1 MFTRKNAP
9 VSLFREACRAE
20 LRTGKHAARRV
31 LLRKPSRTTVIA
43 GVAAAGIIGAT
54 MGGTA
59 SSWASADG
67 PAATGTHAVAFQGG
81 AGAANLKV
89 DLAARAAGSSPA
101 AHAVKPAGSPAPHAA
116 HAVKP
121 AGSPAPHAAPAKAA
135 KHAVVVKPAVQS
147 KPAAKPKAPAKPKHA
162 AKPKPK
168 KPSGPTKPYQ
178 IYDSVTPTA
187 IPGGKSVATYANGPY
202 QASWADVS
210 GRGDV
215 LWIDVQG
222 NNIGANALDVEPG
235 DATPATAAAWV
246 KAKLE
251 KYPDSKPI
259 VYTMRSWWPAVTAS
273 MNTLPGWMHS
283 HVRYWIAD
291 PTGYEHIL
299 PGADAT
305 QWYWGKS
312 VDITTAKPGF
322 WK

>member
-1 MFTRKNAP
+1 LAP
-9 VSLFREACRAE
+9 DLRFHLLFNRENTPTSLLREACRAE
-20 LRTGKHAARRV
+20 LRVGKHTARRA
-31 LLRKPSRTTVIA
+31 LSRKPSRTTVIA

-54 MGGTA
+54 VGGTA
-59 SSWASADG
+59 AWASAG
-67 PAATGTHAVAFQGG
+67 APAATGTHAAAFKGG
-81 AGAANLKV
+81 TGAANLKV
-89 DLAARAAGSSPA
+89 ELAARAVGSSPP
-101 AHAVKPAGSPAPHAA
+101 AHAVKLASSPAPHANA
-116 HAVKP
+116 ARHAVAVKP
-121 AGSPAPHAAPAKAA
+121 ATRS
-135 KHAVVVKPAVQS
+135 Q
-147 KPAAKPKAPAKPKHA
+147 PAAKPKAPAKHKPKHR
-162 AKPKPK
+162 PKHK
-168 KPSGPTKPYQ
+168 KPCGPTKPYQ
-178 IYDSVTPTA
+178 IYDSVTPTV
-187 IPGGKSVATYANGPY
+187 IPGGKNVATYADGPY

-235 DATPATAAAWV
+235 DATPATAAAWA

-251 KYPDSKPI
+251 RYPNSRPI

-273 MNTLPGWMHS
+273 MNTLPGWMHP
-283 HVRYWIAD
+283 HIKYWIAD

-312 VDITTAKPGF
+312 VDITTANPGF

>member
-1 MFTRKNAP
+1 LFTRKNTP

-20 LRTGKHAARRV
+20 LHAGKHAARRA
-31 LLRKPSRTTVIA
+31 LLRKPSRTAIIT
-43 GVAAAGIIGAT
+43 GVAAAGIIGAI

-67 PAATGTHAVAFQGG
+67 PGAAGTRAAAFTGG
-81 AGAANLKV
+81 ARAANLKV
-89 DLAARAAGSSPA
+89 DLAARAAEPSPA
-101 AHAVKPAGSPAPHAA
+101 AHAVKPAS
-116 HAVKP
+116 
-121 AGSPAPHAAPAKAA
+121 SPAPHAAPANVAR
-135 KHAVVVKPAVQS
+135 HAVAVKPATHS
-147 KPAAKPKAPAKPKHA
+147 KPAAKPKAPAKPKPA
-162 AKPKPK
+162 AKPKPR
-168 KPSGPTKPYQ
+168 KPSGPTKAYQ
-178 IYDSVTPTA
+178 IYDSVNPTA
-187 IPGGKSVATYANGPY
+187 IPGGKNVATYANGPY

-235 DATPATAAAWV
+235 DATPAAAAAWV

-251 KYPDSKPI
+251 KYPNSKPI
-259 VYTMRSWWPAVTAS
+259 VYTMRSWWPAVAAS
-273 MNTLPGWMHS
+273 MNTLPGWMHP
-283 HVRYWIAD
+283 HIKYWIAD